1 MERPTIASRPYI
13 PYIHFMNAASA
24 KTFKSGNSEAIRLP
38 KGLGFGI
45 GTEVRIERDGDRVVL
60 TPVHSDAERAE
71 QMRQFLQMIEEMKAI
86 RGDVILPREERD
98 TDWWPDRP
106 GL

>member
-1 MERPTIASRPYI
+1 
-13 PYIHFMNAASA
+13 MNAVSA

-60 TPVHSDAERAE
+60 TPVADPEAVRAN
-71 QMRQFLQMIEEMKAI
+71 MRKLVEELRRI
-86 RGDVILPREERD
+86 TGPEGLPREERD
-98 TDWWPDRP
+98 VDWWPERP

>member
-1 MERPTIASRPYI
+1 
-13 PYIHFMNAASA
+13 MNAHSSR
-24 KTFKSGNSEAIRLP
+24 TFKSGNSEAIRLP

-45 GTEVRIERDGDRVVL
+45 GTEVRIEREGDRLVL
-60 TPVHSDAERAE
+60 TPIQSDAALAERQRRFQA
-71 QMRQFLQMIEEMKAI
+71 MLDKMIELGPVPGGLE
-86 RGDVILPREERD
+86 VRD

>member
-1 MERPTIASRPYI
+1 
-13 PYIHFMNAASA
+13 MNAVSS

-45 GTEVRIERDGDRVVL
+45 GTEVRIEREGDR
-60 TPVHSDAERAE
+60 PVEDAAAVRRDL
-71 QMRQFLQMIEEMKAI
+71 RQLFADMDAL
-86 RGDVILPREERD
+86 RGGVDVPREERD

>member
-1 MERPTIASRPYI
+1 
-13 PYIHFMNAASA
+13 MNAHSSR
-24 KTFKSGNSEAIRLP
+24 TFKSGNSEAIRLP

-45 GTEVRIERDGDRVVL
+45 GTEVRIEREGDRLVV
-60 TPVHSDAERAE
+60 TPVESDAAKAERL
-71 QMRQFLQMIEEMKAI
+71 RRFRQMIDDMAAI
-86 RGDVILPREERD
+86 RGGVELPREERD

>member
-1 MERPTIASRPYI
+1 
-13 PYIHFMNAASA
+13 MNAPTTS

-45 GTEVRIERDGDRVVL
+45 GTEVRIEREGGRLVL
-60 TPVHSDAERAE
+60 TPVSDPAEE
-71 QMRQFLQMIEEMKAI
+71 KAKLLKLI
-86 RGDVILPREERD
+86 ADLKALPRPDYVEERE
-98 TDWWPDRP
+98 PIEFPERP

>member
-1 MERPTIASRPYI
+1 MNGHSSR
-13 PYIHFMNAASA
+13 
-24 KTFKSGNSEAIRLP
+24 TFQSGNSEAVRLP

-45 GTEVRIERDGDRVVL
+45 GTEVRIERDGDRVIL
-60 TPVHSDAERAE
+60 TPVQSEGEQRRRFLAMVER
-71 QMRQFLQMIEEMKAI
+71 MKAI
-86 RGDVILPREERD
+86 GPVPGGREERD